1 MRFFCFAALTITSLS
16 LCLAGTPAAARPET
30 STYIDGNITG
40 VTPNSGGTLIFPNEK
55 GMQFRTGLATVDV
68 PYANITKA
76 ELGGK
81 QIHSHNAPVYK
92 VWALPKRLGSK
103 TQTQLL
109 VLEFK
114 NEDGEA
120 KAMTLELAAASANN
134 LAATIN
140 SHPG

>member
-55 GMQFRTGLATVDV
+55 GMQFRTGLATLDV
-68 PYANITKA
+68 PYANITNA

-81 QIHSHNAPVYK
+81 QIHPHNAPGSK
-92 VWALPKRLGSK
+92 LWALPSRLGSK
-103 TQTQLL
+103 TQPRCL

-114 NEDGEA
+114 TEDE
-120 KAMTLELAAASANN
+120 
-134 LAATIN
+134 
-140 SHPG
+140 